1 MQNKHIILIKRQDVI
16 NPGRFSMKCPFC
28 GCDDT
33 QVKDSRNAEDN
44 TAIRRRRECPEC
56 GSRFTTFERIQ
67 LRDLIVVKKNGEK
80 VMFDRDK
87 LEHSILLAVRK
98 RSVDIERVEKIV
110 NSIQRRLESSGET
123 EIPSVLIGEYVM
135 EALSKL
141 DHIAYIR
148 FASVY
153 KDFRE
158 VKDFEEFVETI
169 DKLANSE
176 AGAVKKED

>member
-1 MQNKHIILIKRQDVI
+1 
-16 NPGRFSMKCPFC
+16 MKCPFC

-33 QVKDSRNAEDN
+33 QVKDSRNADDN

-56 GSRFTTFERIQ
+56 GSRFTTYERVQ
-67 LRDLIVVKKNGEK
+67 LRDLIVIKKNGEK
-80 VMFDRDK
+80 TMFDRDK
-87 LEHSILLAVRK
+87 LAKSIQIAVRK
-98 RSVDIERVEKIV
+98 RPVNPERVEKVV
-110 NSIQRRLESSGET
+110 NSIQRRLESSGEA
-123 EIPSVLIGEYVM
+123 EIQSRVIGEYVM

-158 VKDFEEFVETI
+158 VKDFENFGETI
-169 DKLANSE
+169 DKLARPNISE
-176 AGAVKKED
+176 DAEE

>member
-1 MQNKHIILIKRQDVI
+1 
-16 NPGRFSMKCPFC
+16 MKCPFC

-33 QVKDSRNAEDN
+33 QVKDSRTADDN

-67 LRDLIVVKKNGEK
+67 LRELVVVKKNGEK
-80 VMFDRDK
+80 VLFDRDK

-98 RSVDIERVEKIV
+98 RPVDLERVEKVV

-158 VKDFEEFVETI
+158 VKDFEEFVETL
-169 DKLANSE
+169 DKLAKPDV
-176 AGAVKKED
+176 GTVVKEN

>member
-1 MQNKHIILIKRQDVI
+1 
-16 NPGRFSMKCPFC
+16 MKCPFC

-33 QVKDSRNAEDN
+33 QVKDSRNADDN

-56 GSRFTTFERIQ
+56 GSRFTTYERVQ
-67 LRDLIVVKKNGEK
+67 LRDLIVIEKNGEK
-80 VMFDRDK
+80 TMFDRDK
-87 LEHSILLAVRK
+87 LAKSIQIAVRK
-98 RSVDIERVEKIV
+98 RPVNPERVEKVV
-110 NSIQRRLESSGET
+110 NSIQRRLESSGEA
-123 EIPSVLIGEYVM
+123 EIQSRVIGEYVM

-158 VKDFEEFVETI
+158 VKDFENFVETI
-169 DKLANSE
+169 DKLARPNISE
-176 AGAVKKED
+176 DAEE

>member
-1 MQNKHIILIKRQDVI
+1 
-16 NPGRFSMKCPFC
+16 
-28 GCDDT
+28 
-33 QVKDSRNAEDN
+33 
-44 TAIRRRRECPEC
+44 
-56 GSRFTTFERIQ
+56 
-67 LRDLIVVKKNGEK
+67 
-80 VMFDRDK
+80 
-87 LEHSILLAVRK
+87 
-98 RSVDIERVEKIV
+98 
-110 NSIQRRLESSGET
+110 
-123 EIPSVLIGEYVM
+123 M

>member
-1 MQNKHIILIKRQDVI
+1 MHGLGKILKGMGIFRRQI
-16 NPGRFSMKCPFC
+16 
-28 GCDDT
+28 T
-33 QVKDSRNAEDN
+33 DSS
-44 TAIRRRRECPEC
+44 P
-56 GSRFTTFERIQ
+56 
-67 LRDLIVVKKNGEK
+67 
-80 VMFDRDK
+80 
-87 LEHSILLAVRK
+87 
-98 RSVDIERVEKIV
+98 
-110 NSIQRRLESSGET
+110 
-123 EIPSVLIGEYVM
+123 YVM